1 MSLGIVAPFSSAM
14 DRQLLNRATD
24 GSDAPTPGYLY
35 LDIAKNASSSPMA
48 CQEIATFLTRKLA
61 NKQNANIKWKCLKV
75 ISKTAESV
83 GRGQF
88 KRAVAQDQSAVAAI
102 RLATNFRGP
111 PDPVRGDEPYNR
123 VRLAAKECL
132 DIIYSDTPAQTEQ
145 SPYASA
151 SQMSNTYGAPSHQ
164 QPSPSYNG
172 GGGGMPTPGSG
183 RRMEGIGNPMFSD
196 PRLEPQP
203 KTNLEAIIKDV
214 GESFVGMIKDPLA
227 RNVDVRSSNGHG
239 EMPRPGGMQG
249 YGNPSAGSVSL
260 RFSSFAL
267 SCCWSVCVCLFVCAT
282 RLTLQYNTIHFP

>member
-1 MSLGIVAPFSSAM
+1 M

-35 LDIAKNASSSPMA
+35 IDIAKNASSSPMA

-75 ISKTAESV
+75 ITKTAEAV

-111 PDPVRGDEPYNR
+111 PDPVMGDEPYNR

-132 DIIYSDTPAQTEQ
+132 DIIYSDTPAQMDA
-145 SPYASA
+145 SPYNSG
-151 SQMSNTYGAPSHQ
+151 SQMSNTYGAPPHQ
-164 QPSPSYNG
+164 QASATSY
-172 GGGGMPTPGSG
+172 GGGGMPPPGSA
-183 RRMEGIGNPMFSD
+183 RRMEGIGNPMFAD

-203 KTNLEAIIKDV
+203 KSNLEAIIKDV

-227 RNVDVRSSNGHG
+227 RNVDVRVSNGHG

-249 YGNPSAGSVSL
+249 YGGHNAGAVSL
-260 RFSSFAL
+260 GLASFLFSW
-267 SCCWSVCVCLFVCAT
+267 CCSVFVV
-282 RLTLQYNTIHFP
+282 LLV